1 MAGPLAGPWGSAA
14 GFWLPGS
21 AAREPSVLSEDSS
34 AFPVLRTRGASPR
47 LWCPPRGHRH
57 RRQGCRSQGRAGP
70 ALQQRVSAP
79 RAPLRPP
86 WLPVSSL
93 TTQDT
98 PAGVQQ
104 RAGLRAGRGVPLH
117 GAQAAH
123 LRAVRGTTRRSAE
136 GRRGSTTQGST
147 CSRLSAPAPGSPP
160 SQGRPEELGGQPS
173 TPPTPDQRPSLTL
186 RGTPFP
192 TQRGV
197 VAGTGSRQQTAG
209 GLPGRHGSGHTH
221 T

>member
-1 MAGPLAGPWGSAA
+1 M
-14 GFWLPGS
+14 
-21 AAREPSVLSEDSS
+21 LSEDSS

-160 SQGRPEELGGQPS
+160 SQGKTRGTRWPAQYTPHPRS
-173 TPPTPDQRPSLTL
+173 TPVPDPSGDTFSHPKGCGG
-186 RGTPFP
+186 RD
-192 TQRGV
+192 
-197 VAGTGSRQQTAG
+197 RQQAADSWG
-209 GLPGRHGSGHTH
+209 PPWQARLWPHPHVSP
-221 T
+221 